1 MKEVNIMPL
10 FDRTGPSGQGPLT
23 GRGMGLCGG
32 GFGGRFGF
40 GRGSRFGRGFGRGL
54 GLGRGFGF
62 FGRAPT
68 ESEEKELLKDYRK
81 DLEQELSAVDK
92 ELNK

>member
-1 MKEVNIMPL
+1 MPL
-10 FDRTGPSGQGPLT
+10 FDRTGPSGQGSLT
-23 GRGMGLCGG
+23 GRGVGPCGG
-32 GFGGRFGF
+32 GTGFGSRFGF

-54 GLGRGFGF
+54 GFGRGFGF

-68 ESEEKELLKDYRK
+68 KSEEKELLEDYKK
-81 DLEQELSAVDK
+81 DLEQEVSAVDK

>member
-1 MKEVNIMPL
+1 MPL

-23 GRGMGLCGG
+23 GRGVGPCGG
-32 GFGGRFGF
+32 GAGFGSRFGF
-40 GRGSRFGRGFGRGL
+40 GRGSRFGRGFGRG
-54 GLGRGFGF
+54 FGF

-68 ESEEKELLKDYRK
+68 EAEEKELLEDYKK
-81 DLEQELSAVDK
+81 DLEQELSSVDK

>member
-1 MKEVNIMPL
+1 MPL

-23 GRGMGLCGG
+23 GRGMGPCGG
-32 GFGGRFGF
+32 GLGSRLGF

-68 ESEEKELLKDYRK
+68 KAEEKESLGDYKK
-81 DLEQELSAVDK
+81 DLEQELSDVDK

>member
-1 MKEVNIMPL
+1 MPL

-23 GRGMGLCGG
+23 GRGAGPCGG
-32 GFGGRFGF
+32 GLGSKFGF
-40 GRGSRFGRGFGRGL
+40 GRGSGFRRGL
-54 GLGRGFGF
+54 GRGLGRGFGF

-68 ESEEKELLKDYRK
+68 ESEEKELLEDYRK
-81 DLEQELSAVDK
+81 DLEQELAAVDK